1 MRSTFTLQRLLSSNV
16 GSSGPS
22 LRRMLLSTSTSSSTS
37 STPSPSP
44 SNSERANNKGGS
56 REDKASRP
64 ASANR
69 PFSLPPGKFRPKQS
83 LGQNFLSDQNYV
95 NKIVEA
101 MPPDQSAQGHR

>member
-1 MRSTFTLQRLLSSNV
+1 MKSLLPLSAHWLSR
-16 GSSGPS
+16 GG
-22 LRRMLLSTSTSSSTS
+22 LRGVSASRMLLSSDAAAAK
-37 STPSPSP
+37 P
-44 SNSERANNKGGS
+44 SERDSSKS
-56 REDKASRP
+56 SKEKAQRP
-64 ASANR
+64 ASTNR